1 MALLASLMVLL
12 IVGLL
17 IARAVRQ
24 SRMLDTLT
32 PLHRSARR
40 QMPKVAVIVPARNEA
55 SNIEPCL
62 TSLVAQAYPSGC
74 LHVLAVDDESDDGTL
89 ELIAKMVRRNPYL
102 TLLRSG
108 MLNGG
113 WTGKSQACWVG
124 AQAIPADTEWL
135 CFIDA
140 DMRAEP
146 SLIASAVDAATHARI
161 DLLSLAPRHRLIS
174 FAERLMIPCG
184 LYLLGFRQN
193 LARLQAEDSKDA
205 TATGQFLLIRR
216 EAYENVGGHAAVSAA
231 ICEDVELARRMK
243 GFGYFVRLMN
253 GARLISTRMYTG
265 WRTLWPGFTK
275 NVSEM
280 LGGPGPTLTTAAAAI
295 VISWA
300 VVLLPV
306 VDYASCQAGSNAA
319 CAALALATPA
329 ALAAV
334 GLHVAGAFYFGIPF
348 WYGLLF
354 PLGYTVG
361 AFIALDSVRQRI
373 IGQVRWKGRAYP

>member
-1 MALLASLMVLL
+1 MELLASLTMLL
-12 IVGLL
+12 VVGVL

-24 SRMLDTLT
+24 SRILQTIA
-32 PLHRSARR
+32 PLHRLTQGPA
-40 QMPKVAVIVPARNEA
+40 PTVAVIVPARNEA

-62 TSLVAQAYPSGC
+62 MSLVAQDYPSGC
-74 LHVLAVDDESDDGTL
+74 LHILAVDDESDDGTS
-89 ELIAKMVRRNPYL
+89 ELIAALAACNSHL
-102 TLLRSG
+102 TLLRGG

-124 AQAIPADTEWL
+124 ARAAPADTEWL

-146 SLIASAVDAATHARI
+146 SLIAGAVDAATRARI

-205 TATGQFLLIRR
+205 TATGQFMLIRR
-216 EAYENVGGHAAVSAA
+216 EAYGNVGGHAAVSAA
-231 ICEDVELARRMK
+231 ICEDVELARLMK
-243 GFGYFVRLMN
+243 GFGYSVRLMD
-253 GARLISTRMYTG
+253 GARVISTRMYTG
-265 WRTLWPGFTK
+265 WRTLWPGFAK
-275 NVSEM
+275 NVTEM
-280 LGGPGPTLTTAAAAI
+280 LGGPGPTLTTALAAI
-295 VISWA
+295 VLSWA
-300 VVLLPV
+300 IVLLPV
-306 VDYASCQAGSNAA
+306 ADYASCQSGSGTA
-319 CAALALATPA
+319 CAALALAAPA
-329 ALAAV
+329 ALAAF
-334 GLHVAGAFYFGIPF
+334 GLHVAGTFYFGIPF

-361 AFIALDSVRQRI
+361 AFIAVDGIRQRM
-373 IGQVRWKGRAYP
+373 IGRVRWKGRAYP

>member
-1 MALLASLMVLL
+1 VELLASLTVLL

-24 SRMLDTLT
+24 SRMLDTVA
-32 PLHRSARR
+32 PLHRTLRGW
-40 QMPKVAVIVPARNEA
+40 MPKVAVIVPARNEA

-62 TSLVAQAYPSGC
+62 TSLAAQAYPSGC
-74 LHVLAVDDESDDGTL
+74 LHILAVDDESDDGTP
-89 ELIAKMVRRNPYL
+89 ELIAALVRRSPHL

-146 SLIASAVDAATHARI
+146 SLLASALEAATRARI

-184 LYLLGFRQN
+184 LYLLAFRQN
-193 LARLQAEDSKDA
+193 LARLQAEDGKDA
-205 TATGQFLLIRR
+205 TATGQFLLVRR
-216 EAYENVGGHAAVSAA
+216 EAYENVGGHAAVSGA

-243 GFGYFVRLMN
+243 RFGYSVRLMD
-253 GARLISTRMYTG
+253 GARVISTRMYTG
-265 WRTLWPGFTK
+265 WRTLWPGFAK

-280 LGGPGPTLTTAAAAI
+280 LGGPGPTLTTAVAAI
-295 VISWA
+295 VLSWA
-300 VVLLPV
+300 VVLLPIA
-306 VDYASCQAGSNAA
+306 DYASCQAGSDAA

-334 GLHVAGAFYFGIPF
+334 GLHMAGTFYFGIPF

-354 PLGYTVG
+354 PLGYTIG
-361 AFIALDSVRQRI
+361 AFIALDGVRQRM
-373 IGQVRWKGRAYP
+373 IGRVRWKGRAYP